1 MDMMGY
7 TGTGERQMQRRHQ
20 RILRNGRRVL
30 AVGGAFA
37 LAFTSSGAAFASTQ
51 NSIAAQ
57 EWALSVLNVS
67 QIRSDYDAHGAGVT
81 VAVIDSGVDPSQP
94 DLHGRLVDGVNL
106 TNPEDPTSDFS
117 DASSESHGTSVATV
131 IAGYPHEI
139 SSGNYY
145 GMIGLAD
152 QAKIMP
158 VKIGNDTSFGDA
170 SILAGIQ
177 YVVSHGA
184 QVINLSFGGNFGN
197 DPQIISAIGTALAS
211 GVVVVA
217 AAGNNAETGD
227 SINPIAD
234 IPGVL
239 DVGGVDSN
247 GQRSSYSHYGA
258 DVSVAAPDNA
268 IEVGL
273 IGGKY
278 GEVSGTSQAAPW
290 VSAEAAL
297 LIAAH
302 PGWTS
307 GQIVSAIVDYTMQS
321 TSGASAK
328 GKRYDDNVGY
338 GVIDPLAALGA
349 SEPAS
354 TANPLGGP
362 KIVSTPAEN
371 LKNAGASAS
380 ASAPA
385 SASTS
390 PLATTAS
397 GKSSSSNLPLIIGI
411 VVGVLVLVGLLIF
424 LLTRGR
430 NNRSGGGG
438 QGGGGGGGGYP
449 DPQSPARGQ
458 YAQPPQSQQ
467 YPPQGQQVYPPQ
479 PQSPNPN
486 PNPNPYQQPQNPSSY
501 QQPQPQYPPVY
512 PPQGGGYGQ
521 QNPYQGQG

>member
-1 MDMMGY
+1 MDVMAYSGA
-7 TGTGERQMQRRHQ
+7 GGWQMQRKHQ
-20 RILRNGRRVL
+20 RILRDGGRAL
-30 AVGGAFA
+30 ALGGAFA
-37 LAFTSSGAAFASTQ
+37 LGFTGSGAAFASAQ

-57 EWALSVLNVS
+57 EWALSVLDVT
-67 QIRSDYDAHGAGVT
+67 QIRSNYDAHGAGVT
-81 VAVIDSGVDPSQP
+81 VAVIDTGVDPNQP
-94 DLHGRLVDGVNL
+94 DLRGRLIDGVNL
-106 TNPEDPTSDFS
+106 VNPGDPTSDYADTSS
-117 DASSESHGTSVATV
+117 DSHGTSVATI
-131 IAGYPHEI
+131 IAGYPHEV
-139 SSGNYY
+139 SGNNYY

-158 VKIGNDTSFGDA
+158 VKVGKDTTFGDPA
-170 SILAGIQ
+170 IIAGIQ
-177 YVVSHGA
+177 YAVSHGA
-184 QVINLSFGGNFGN
+184 QVINMSIGGGYP
-197 DPQIISAIGTALAS
+197 DASVTDAIDTALAD
-211 GVVVVA
+211 GVVVVVG
-217 AAGNNAETGD
+217 AGNDAQTGD
-227 SINPIAD
+227 SISSLAD

-247 GQRSSYSHYGA
+247 GQRYSQSHYGA
-258 DVSVAAPDNA
+258 DVSVAAPANA
-268 IEVGL
+268 VEVGL
-273 IGGKY
+273 TGGKY
-278 GEVSGTSQAAPW
+278 DEGSGTSFAGPW

-307 GQIVSAIVDYTMQS
+307 GQIVAAIVDYTMQS

-380 ASAPA
+380 AAAPSSAA
-385 SASTS
+385 TS
-390 PLATTAS
+390 PLGTTAS
-397 GKSSSSNLPLIIGI
+397 GKSSSSSLPLIIGI

-430 NNRSGGGG
+430 NKRGGGG
-438 QGGGGGGGGYP
+438 GHGGSGGGGGYP
-449 DPQSPARGQ
+449 DPQGPPRGQ
-458 YAQPPQSQQ
+458 YVQPPQSQQ
-467 YPPQGQQVYPPQ
+467 YPPQGQQSYPPRQ
-479 PQSPNPN
+479 QNS
-486 PNPNPYQQPQNPSSY
+486 NPYQQPQA
-501 QQPQPQYPPVY
+501 QQQYPPVY

-521 QNPYQGQG
+521 QGPYQGQG

>member
-1 MDMMGY
+1 MDVMAY
-7 TGTGERQMQRRHQ
+7 SGTGERQMQRRHQ
-20 RILRNGRRVL
+20 WILRNGRRVL

-37 LAFTSSGAAFASTQ
+37 LAFTGSGAAFASTQ

-57 EWALSVLNVS
+57 EWALSVLDVT
-67 QIRSDYDAHGAGVT
+67 QIRSNYDAHGAGVT
-81 VAVIDSGVDPSQP
+81 VAVIDTGVDQNQP
-94 DLHGRLVDGVNL
+94 DLRGRLADGVNL
-106 TNPEDPTSDFS
+106 VNAEEPTPDYGDTSSD
-117 DASSESHGTSVATV
+117 SHGTSVATV
-131 IAGYPHEI
+131 IAGYPHEE
-139 SSGNYY
+139 SSGSYY

-158 VKIGNDTSFGDA
+158 IKIGNGATFTDP
-170 SILAGIQ
+170 SIIAGIQ
-177 YVVSHGA
+177 YAVSHGA
-184 QVINLSFGGNFGN
+184 QVINMSLGGGYP
-197 DPQIISAIGTALAS
+197 DASVTDAIKTALAD

-217 AAGNNAETGD
+217 AAGNDAESGNGI
-227 SINPIAD
+227 SPVAD

-247 GQRSSYSHYGA
+247 GQRYSQSHYGA
-258 DVSVAAPDNA
+258 DVSVAAPGNA

-302 PGWTS
+302 PSWTS
-307 GQIVSAIVDYTMQS
+307 GQIVAAIVDYTMQS

-328 GKRYDDNVGY
+328 GKRYDNNVGY

-371 LKNAGASAS
+371 LKNAGGSGS
-380 ASAPA
+380 ASAPSST
-385 SASTS
+385 SAS
-390 PLATTAS
+390 PLTATAS
-397 GKSSSSNLPLIIGI
+397 GKSSSSKLPLIIGI
-411 VVGVLVLVGLLIF
+411 VVGVLILVGLLIF

-430 NNRSGGGG
+430 NNRGGGGG
-438 QGGGGGGGGYP
+438 QGGSGGGGGGYP
-449 DPQSPARGQ
+449 NPQSPPRGQ
-458 YAQPPQSQQ
+458 HVQPPQSQQ
-467 YPPQGQQVYPPQ
+467 YPPQQQ
-479 PQSPNPN
+479 
-486 PNPNPYQQPQNPSSY
+486 NPNPYQQPRS
-501 QQPQPQYPPVY
+501 QQQYPPVY
-512 PPQGGGYGQ
+512 PPQG
-521 QNPYQGQG
+521 PYQGQG